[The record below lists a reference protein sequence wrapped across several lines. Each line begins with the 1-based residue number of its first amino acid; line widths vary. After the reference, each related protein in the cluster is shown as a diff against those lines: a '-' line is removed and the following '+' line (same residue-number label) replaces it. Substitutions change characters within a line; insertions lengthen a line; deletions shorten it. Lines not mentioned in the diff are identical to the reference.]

1 MLGQEEVRGQ
11 EEELQNYCDL
21 FCKTLD
27 VPCDKQTITCTLTS
41 HSDPKL
47 NVTVYSAYKRDAD
60 RVATLVK
67 TTSADD
73 MNKLLSRH
81 AGPGSEVPVLTRFV
95 EVTTFTQPRR
105 GISSDL
111 PPLYARGGVSMVDR
125 GGVSTLALVNIVG
138 VAALVGVLLYG
149 LATFKSRARSTD
161 AAPTKERIHL

>member
-47 NVTVYSAYKRDAD
+47 NVTVYSKYKRDAD

-73 MNKLLSRH
+73 MNKLLSRR
-81 AGPGSEVPVLTRFV
+81 AGPNGAAPVLTRFV
-95 EVTTFTQPRR
+95 EVTTFTVPRR
-105 GISSDL
+105 GIS
-111 PPLYARGGVSMVDR
+111 PPDISPLSFPRD
-125 GGVSTLALVNIVG
+125 GGVSTMVLVNIVG
-138 VAALVGVLLYG
+138 VAVPVGVLLYA
-149 LATFKSRARSTD
+149 LATCKQRVSSTD
-161 AAPTKERIHL
+161 ATPNKERIH